1 MYAALQPKLV
11 CVQLFFSFLETSMKR
26 VWMKSMIAAVAMTAM
41 GWASAQDYK
50 DRALKFGTQN
60 PVGHPIVAGMEK
72 FKEIVESQS
81 KGKIKINLF
90 PGAQLG
96 NDQFHVSGLQGG
108 TIELTVMNSGILS
121 SQAKEFAMFDFPFM
135 FENEAVADKI
145 VDGAFGKKMHAR
157 LEDKGLVGLAYWE
170 LGFRNMTNS
179 KRPLNKVEDI
189 AGLKL
194 RVIPNPINLDWVKAL
209 DANPT
214 PLPFPELYG
223 ALENKAVDGQEN
235 PIPVIKA
242 NKFAEVQKHLA
253 LTKHVYNPQSVMVSK
268 RLWDTLTDDEK
279 KLLMQ
284 AAQEAAVFQRGVN
297 RTALAKDLDDLKKA
311 GMQVTEFTPAETLK
325 FVEKMKPVITK
336 YAAQVGADVVN
347 DFLAAAAAAKR

>member
-1 MYAALQPKLV
+1 MKRLFVKTVIAALTL
-11 CVQLFFSFLETSMKR
+11 L
-26 VWMKSMIAAVAMTAM
+26 AAGIT
-41 GWASAQDYK
+41 SAQDYK
-50 DRALKFGTQN
+50 ERTVKFGTQN
-60 PVGHPIVAGMEK
+60 NAGHSIVLGMDR
-72 FKEIVESQS
+72 FKSIVEAKSG
-81 KGKIKINLF
+81 GKIKVNVF
-90 PGAQLG
+90 PAAQLG
-96 NDQFHVSGLQGG
+96 NDQFHVSGVQGG
-108 TIELTVMNSGILS
+108 TIEMAVMNSGILA
-121 SQAKEFAMFDFPFM
+121 SQVPAFAIFDFPFM
-135 FENEAVADKI
+135 FESEAVADKI

-157 LEDKGLVGLAYWE
+157 LEEKGIVGIGYWE

-179 KRPLNKVEDI
+179 KKPLNKVEDI

-235 PIPVIKA
+235 PIPTIKG

-268 RLWDTLTDDEK
+268 KFWDALTADEK
-279 KLLMQ
+279 KLFND
-284 AAQEAAVFQRGVN
+284 AAAEAGVFQRATN
-297 RTALAKDLDDLKKA
+297 RAALGKDLADLKTA
-311 GMQVTEFTPAETLK
+311 GMLVTEFPPAETAK
-325 FVEKMKPVITK
+325 FVEKMKPVIAK

-347 DFLAAAAAAKR
+347 DFLAASAAAKR